1 MSLDTSPV
9 DVIIEIITYLS
20 PHDLVQLTRTSKRIH
35 EITTLSLWK
44 NIELHNSGYHESSS
58 ELDCPP
64 PFVSPSKRSY
74 LSPGLSDRYENRHST
89 LFFQQLNDTKSRNEK
104 RFIEV
109 ASRVKSLCAVVGWN
123 DRHIW
128 HLLPSFTNLEVLELH
143 GQYYPFDIEIRGPP
157 LERLRFIKLFAYIPP
172 AAAKWILSSTK
183 ALERLELGLLDRPV
197 SNIQAE
203 HPAHW
208 PLPEEKV
215 GENENCVDY
224 GSLDGEWVIPR
235 PLGCVFTQM
244 EMALSNLTHLYLCQP
259 CQNDPSTADQVY
271 RWSSRA
277 EAAALADWRRLLLAS
292 SKTLETLV
300 LEQRPGAEELER
312 DIYGEVCFL
321 LNNKLGTG
329 NRALVE
335 MLEEILFQDGAFPS
349 LRRVYLYG
357 FAVGKDFAL
366 RPSKKT
372 PGGRFMRRLKKRDVS
387 CEARLGRWTEFEGVN
402 NETSWAEWD
411 GEGREY
417 RDKDQ
422 PDMKWDTLMARV

>member
-1 MSLDTSPV
+1 MSLAASPA

-20 PHDLVQLTRTSKRIH
+20 PHDLTQLSRTCKSIN
-35 EITTLSLWK
+35 EITGPYLWR
-44 NIELHNSGYHESSS
+44 NIELHNLGYHESSS

-64 PFVSPSKRSY
+64 PFTPASKRPY
-74 LSPGLSDRYENRHST
+74 LGPGLSDRYENRHST
-89 LFFQQLNDTKSRNEK
+89 MFFQLLYDIHSCDRE
-104 RFIEV
+104 RFSEV

-123 DRHIW
+123 DRYIW

-143 GQYYPFDIEIRGPP
+143 GQYYPFDIEIRGPS
-157 LERLRFIKLFAYIPP
+157 LDRLRFIKLFAYIPP
-172 AAAKWILSSTK
+172 AAVKWILLCTN

-208 PLPEEKV
+208 PLPEEQV
-215 GENENCVDY
+215 WENGNFVDY

-235 PLGCVFTQM
+235 PLGCVFTQL
-244 EMALSNLTHLYLCQP
+244 EITLPNLTHLYLCQP

-312 DIYGEVCFL
+312 DIDGEVCFM
-321 LNNKLGTG
+321 LNNSMGTG

-349 LRRVYLYG
+349 LRHVCLYG
-357 FAVGKDFAL
+357 FAVGQDFAL
-366 RPSKKT
+366 QPSKST
-372 PGGRFMRRLKKRDVS
+372 PGGRLMNRLKKLNVT

-417 RDKDQ
+417 QDESQ
-422 PDMKWDTLMARV
+422 PDMRWDTLMARV